1 MFFNFRLLI
10 KSFSAVLMIG
20 IFYIF
25 FSAGDLVL
33 SSGDVLD
40 INTTAPSIRCSSSCN
55 YTSSLQNRSSP
66 HGSHLFAHI
75 EFSGNIEFRSGS
87 TVKVFGK
94 YALSITSQNG
104 NISIHT
110 DVNMTCVE
118 KVFDTTCLGGF
129 TQKSTKTEVGI
140 GRQFTNVYNGESI
153 FGWPLF

>member
-1 MFFNFRLLI
+1 
-10 KSFSAVLMIG
+10 MIV

-33 SSGDVLD
+33 SSGDVLE
-40 INTTAPSIRCSSSCN
+40 INTTVPSIHCSSSCN

-66 HGSHLFAHI
+66 HGSHLVAHI

-104 NISIHT
+104 NISVHT

-129 TQKSTKTEVGI
+129 GQNSTGDIV
-140 GRQFTNVYNGESI
+140 VYYDY
-153 FGWPLF
+153 PLYKG